1 MSNKVY
7 FRWLTELEKQIHSRK
22 HIILYGNIYD
32 EFLWRDKRQT
42 AYQIINTFLN
52 ELGFDLNVRYNLMS
66 GFSYFS
72 NPMREQ
78 FNNLL
83 SQRTIEHHSDER
95 ETTSRENSAST
106 SQNDSSSS
114 VGSSNPMTP
123 PPRSNPGANTQQAR
137 NIRVLPEVAFGNL
150 KLALSQSTTSVAAIV
165 DTVDMLTS
173 DPSHYSV
180 EERNL
185 LILLK
190 ECTLESAVLRTGKL
204 AGHRNTLIL
213 VASDLNRVPQWVY
226 QDNPLV
232 ELVQVSTLNKDERR
246 QFALRSLRPRENF
259 SGFYEGDK
267 ISIQRLGNAPS
278 QLEILAEE
286 VAELTEGFHT
296 VDLEALR
303 MTSWRE
309 KIPLKE
315 KQVRKLVDF
324 YKFGRHDD
332 PWERI
337 KPERVASAREELS
350 RSVIGQPSAIEAVT
364 SMLSSARIGLSMSG
378 GTLGTQPKGIFFFVG
393 PTGVGKT
400 ELAKALA
407 RLLFGDERS
416 LIRFDM
422 SEYAQEHAAEKL
434 TGAPPGFVGF
444 EAGGQLTNRVLEQ
457 PYSILLFDEV
467 EKATPKVL
475 DKFLQ
480 ILSDGRLTDG
490 KGQTVY
496 FNQTVIIFTSNIGA
510 SDLPHPQTGEPIRQG
525 IMSQLGKGDIPEY
538 KQIKNHFDREVQWYF
553 SNRIGRSE
561 LLGRL
566 GDNIVVFDL
575 LRPEF
580 VASIGNKFLYLYSEL
595 TKEKYKLEINF
606 LPSVLDVLS
615 TRMKEER
622 NLTLGGRRIKSL
634 LETLIE
640 KPLNS
645 WLFQNFPDTN
655 LLANKKLFV
664 GLAQDGAIE
673 VRESNVSSTNGNN
686 F

>member
-1 MSNKVY
+1 MSSEVH
-7 FRWLTELEKQIHSRK
+7 FRWLTEFEKQIHCRK
-22 HIILYGNIYD
+22 HIILYGNIHD

-42 AYQIINTFLN
+42 AYKIINTFLQ
-52 ELGFDLNVRYNLMS
+52 ELNFDTIVRYNLIS
-66 GFSYFS
+66 GFAYSS
-72 NPMREQ
+72 DLMREQ
-78 FNNLL
+78 FNALVQEQTVQHHAE
-83 SQRTIEHHSDER
+83 SVETIIAEEPAIPINHMS
-95 ETTSRENSAST
+95 
-106 SQNDSSSS
+106 
-114 VGSSNPMTP
+114 P
-123 PPRSNPGANTQQAR
+123 PPRSNPGVNTRQAS
-137 NIRVLPEVAFGNL
+137 NIRVLPEIAFGNL
-150 KLALSQSTTSVAAIV
+150 RMALSQSTISVAAIV

-173 DPSHYSV
+173 DPSQYSV

-190 ECTLESAVLRTGKL
+190 MCTLEAAVLTEGRL

-213 VASDLNRVPQWVY
+213 VASDLGRVPHWVY

-232 ELVQVSTLNKDERR
+232 ELVQISSLNKDERR

-259 SGFYEGDK
+259 EGFYQGDR
-267 ISIQRLGNAPS
+267 ISIQRPTSNTPS

-286 VAELTEGFHT
+286 LAELTEGFYT

-303 MTSWRE
+303 STSWRE
-309 KIPLKE
+309 QIPLKE

-324 YKFGRHDD
+324 YKFGRRDD
-332 PWERI
+332 PWEQIR
-337 KPERVASAREELS
+337 PERVASARDELC
-350 RSVIGQPSAIEAVT
+350 RSVIGQPKAIEAVT

-378 GTLGTQPKGIFFFVG
+378 GKLATQPKGIFFFVG

-407 RLLFGDERS
+407 RLLFGDERA

-434 TGAPPGFVGF
+434 TGSPPGFVGF
-444 EAGGQLTNRVLEQ
+444 EAGGQLTNRILEQ
-457 PYSILLFDEV
+457 PYSILLFDEI
-467 EKATPKVL
+467 EKATPKVM

-510 SDLPHPQTGEPIRQG
+510 SDLTNPNTGKTIRPG
-525 IMSQLGKGDIPEY
+525 IMNSVSEESIPPYQNIES
-538 KQIKNHFDREVQWYF
+538 HFDKEVRWFF
-553 SNRIGRSE
+553 SNYIGRSE

-580 VASIGNKFLYLYSEL
+580 VSLIGNKFLQQYAEL
-595 TKEKYKLEINF
+595 TKEKYKLKIIF
-606 LPSVLDVLS
+606 MPSVMDVLS
-615 TRMKEER
+615 IRMKEER
-622 NLTLGGRRIKSL
+622 NLILGGRRIKSL
-634 LETLIE
+634 LETLVE

-645 WLFQNFPDTN
+645 WLFQKFPDTG
-655 LLANKKLFV
+655 LLANRTLSV
-664 GLAQDGAIE
+664 ELNSDGGIKINE
-673 VRESNVSSTNGNN
+673 Q
-686 F
+686 

>member
-1 MSNKVY
+1 MSNAVH
-7 FRWLTELEKQIHSRK
+7 FRWLTEFEKQIHCRK
-22 HIILYGNIYD
+22 HIILYGNIHD
-32 EFLWRDKRQT
+32 EFLWRDERQT
-42 AYQIINTFLN
+42 TYKIINTFLH
-52 ELGFDLNVRYNLMS
+52 EIGFNLIVRYNTIS
-66 GFSYFS
+66 GFSYS
-72 NPMREQ
+72 SDSMREQ
-78 FNNLL
+78 FNALV
-83 SQRTIEHHSDER
+83 QERVIEHHSNPSKA
-95 ETTSRENSAST
+95 TASENQGDQVANSPANPT
-106 SQNDSSSS
+106 
-114 VGSSNPMTP
+114 NPMAP
-123 PPRSNPGANTQQAR
+123 PPRSNPGANTRQAS

-150 KLALSQSTTSVAAIV
+150 RMALSQSATSVAAIV
-165 DTVDMLTS
+165 DTVDMLSS
-173 DPSHYSV
+173 DSSQYSV

-190 ECTLESAVLRTGKL
+190 MCTLEASILTEGKL
-204 AGHRNTLIL
+204 AGHRNILIL
-213 VASDLNRVPQWVY
+213 IASDLGRVPQWIY
-226 QDNPLV
+226 QDNPLI
-232 ELVQVSTLNKDERR
+232 ELVQVSPLNKDERR

-267 ISIQRLGNAPS
+267 ISIQRRNHNIPS

-286 VAELTEGFHT
+286 LAELTEEFHT

-303 MTSWRE
+303 ITSWRE

-324 YKFGRHDD
+324 YKFGRRDD
-332 PWERI
+332 PWEQIR
-337 KPERVASAREELS
+337 PERVASAREELS
-350 RSVIGQPSAIEAVT
+350 RSVIGQPIAIEAVT
-364 SMLSSARIGLSMSG
+364 SMLSSARVGLSMSG
-378 GTLGTQPKGIFFFVG
+378 GKLATQPKGIFFFVG

-407 RLLFGDERS
+407 RLLFADERA

-457 PYSILLFDEV
+457 PYSILLFDEI
-467 EKATPKVL
+467 EKATPKVM

-510 SDLPHPQTGEPIRQG
+510 SDLTNSHTGETIRPG
-525 IMSQLGKGDIPEY
+525 IMSSVSKDNIPPYPEIE
-538 KQIKNHFDREVQWYF
+538 KHFDKEVRWYF
-553 SNRIGRSE
+553 SNYIGRAE

-575 LRPEF
+575 LRPTF
-580 VASIGNKFLYLYSEL
+580 VALIGNKFLKQYTEL
-595 TKEKYKLEINF
+595 TREKYNFKVDF

-622 NLTLGGRRIKSL
+622 NLILGGRRIKSL

-645 WLFQNFPDTN
+645 WLFQNFPDMT
-655 LLANKKLFV
+655 LLVNKTLSI
-664 GLAQDGAIE
+664 GLDQDGCIE
-673 VRESNVSSTNGNN
+673 VNN
-686 F
+686 CIAFEDEQFK

>member
-1 MSNKVY
+1 MSNQVY
-7 FRWLTELEKQIHSRK
+7 FRWLTEFEKQIHCRK
-22 HIILYGNIYD
+22 HIILYGNIHD
-32 EFLWRDKRQT
+32 EFLWRDERQT
-42 AYQIINTFLN
+42 VYKIINTFLH
-52 ELGFDLNVRYNLMS
+52 ELGFSLIVRYSPVN

-72 NPMREQ
+72 ESMREQ
-78 FNNLL
+78 FGSLI
-83 SQRTIEHHSDER
+83 QERAIEHHTQPS
-95 ETTSRENSAST
+95 ST
-106 SQNDSSSS
+106 DTPSPEPPA
-114 VGSSNPMTP
+114 NPMAP
-123 PPRSNPGANTQQAR
+123 PPRRNPGVNTRQAA
-137 NIRVLPEVAFGNL
+137 NIRILPEVAFGNL
-150 KLALSQSTTSVAAIV
+150 RMALSQSTTSVAAIV

-173 DPSHYSV
+173 DPSQYSL

-185 LILLK
+185 LMLLK
-190 ECTLESAVLRTGKL
+190 MCTLESAVITEGKL
-204 AGHRNTLIL
+204 GSYRNTIIL
-213 VASDLNRVPQWVY
+213 VASDLARIPQWVY
-226 QDNPLV
+226 KDNPLV
-232 ELVQVSTLNKDERR
+232 ELVQISSLNKDERR
-246 QFALRSLRPRENF
+246 QFALRSLRPREHF

-267 ISIQRLGNAPS
+267 ISIRRHNNNTPS

-286 VAELTEGFHT
+286 LADLTEGFHT

-303 MTSWRE
+303 TTSLRH
-309 KIPLKE
+309 KMPLKE
-315 KQVRKLVDF
+315 KEVRKLVDF
-324 YKFGRHDD
+324 YKFGRLDD
-332 PWERI
+332 PWEQI
-337 KPERVASAREELS
+337 SPERIASAKQELS
-350 RSVIGQPSAIEAVT
+350 RSVIGQPKAIEAVT

-378 GTLGTQPKGIFFFVG
+378 KQLSTQPKGIFFFVG

-407 RLLFGDERS
+407 RLLFADEGS

-457 PYSILLFDEV
+457 PYSILLFDEI

-490 KGQTVY
+490 RGQTVY

-510 SDLPHPQTGEPIRQG
+510 SDLTNHNTGETIRSG
-525 IMSQLGKGDIPEY
+525 IMSQVKEGNIPLYSE
-538 KQIKNHFDREVQWYF
+538 IEAHFDQEVRWYF
-553 SNRIGRSE
+553 SNYIGRTE

-580 VASIGNKFLYLYSEL
+580 INSIGNKFIQQYADF
-595 TKEKYKLEINF
+595 TKEKYNLKIDF
-606 LPSVLDVLS
+606 LPSVLEFLLD
-615 TRMKEER
+615 RMQEQR
-622 NLTLGGRRIKSL
+622 NLILGGRRIKSL

-645 WLFQNFPDTN
+645 WLFENFPDTSM
-655 LLANKKLFV
+655 LSGKILSVELR
-664 GLAQDGAIE
+664 QDGSMMAKLID
-673 VRESNVSSTNGNN
+673 SQ
-686 F
+686 

>member
-7 FRWLTELEKQIHSRK
+7 FRWLAELEKQIHSRK
-22 HIILYGNIYD
+22 HIILYGNIHD

-42 AYQIINTFLN
+42 VYQIINTFLN
-52 ELGFDLNVRYNLMS
+52 ELGFDLNVRYNLMN

-72 NPMREQ
+72 NSMREQ
-78 FNNLL
+78 FNNLV
-83 SQRTIEHHSDER
+83 SQQTIQHHSNPR
-95 ETTSRENSAST
+95 ESTLRENPAST
-106 SQNDSSSS
+106 SQDNSSSS
-114 VGSSNPMTP
+114 IGSSNPMIP

-204 AGHRNTLIL
+204 VGHRNTLIL

-259 SGFYEGDK
+259 NGFYEGDK
-267 ISIQRLGNAPS
+267 ISIQRPSLNTPS

-296 VDLEALR
+296 VDLEALGR
-303 MTSWRE
+303 TSWSE

-324 YKFGRHDD
+324 HKFGRLDN
-332 PWERI
+332 PWEQIR
-337 KPERVASAREELS
+337 PERVALAREELS
-350 RSVIGQPSAIEAVT
+350 RLVIGQPRAVEAVT
-364 SMLSSARIGLSMSG
+364 SMLSSARIGLSLSG
-378 GTLGTQPKGIFFFVG
+378 GTLATQPKGIFFFVG

-457 PYSILLFDEV
+457 PYSILLFDEI
-467 EKATPKVL
+467 EKATPKVM

-490 KGQTVY
+490 KGKTVY

-510 SDLPHPQTGEPIRQG
+510 SDLTNPHTGEPIRTG
-525 IMSQLGKGDIPEY
+525 IMRTVSEGEIPHYSKIEA
-538 KQIKNHFDREVQWYF
+538 HFDTEVRWYL
-553 SNRIGRSE
+553 SNYIGRSE

-566 GDNIVVFDL
+566 GDNIIVFDL

-580 VASIGNKFLYLYSEL
+580 VTSIGNKFLHLYSEL

-622 NLTLGGRRIKSL
+622 NLILGGRRIKSL

-645 WLFQNFPDTN
+645 WLFQNFPDTA
-655 LLANKKLFV
+655 LLANNTLLV
-664 GLAQDGAIE
+664 DLNQDGTIE
-673 VRESNVSSTNGNN
+673 VSNSDNN
-686 F
+686 DLTK